1 MRTLL
6 ERPVSFRLSA
16 ESYSKY
22 EAAAAQLGMRL
33 SQYLRLRLEVDDS
46 VSEQVSQLRLTML
59 DVAPHSDTN
68 AHANPALVELL
79 LLARR
84 SSSPAELRAVHHELE
99 RQGLT
104 PWSPET
110 A

>member
-1 MRTLL
+1 
-6 ERPVSFRLSA
+6 
-16 ESYSKY
+16 
-22 EAAAAQLGMRL
+22 MRL

-59 DVAPHSDTN
+59 DVAPNFDTT
-68 AHANPALVELL
+68 ARTNPALVELL
-79 LLARR
+79 LLVRR
-84 SSSPAELRAVHHELE
+84 GSSPGELRAVHNELE

-104 PWSPET
+104 PWSPES

>member
-1 MRTLL
+1 MRSLL

-33 SQYLRLRLEVDDS
+33 SQYLRLRLDVDDS

-59 DVAPHSDTN
+59 DVAPNSDTT
-68 AHANPALVELL
+68 ACTNPALVELL
-79 LLARR
+79 LLVRR
-84 SSSPAELRAVHHELE
+84 GSSPGELRAVHNELE

-104 PWSPET
+104 PWSPES

>member
-16 ESYSKY
+16 ESHSKY

-59 DVAPHSDTN
+59 DIAPNSDTT
-68 AHANPALVELL
+68 ARTNPALVELL
-79 LLARR
+79 LLVRR
-84 SSSPAELRAVHHELE
+84 GSSPGELRAVHNELE

-104 PWSPET
+104 PWSPES

>member
-16 ESYSKY
+16 ESHSKY

-59 DVAPHSDTN
+59 DVAPNSDTT
-68 AHANPALVELL
+68 ARTNPALVELL
-79 LLARR
+79 LLVRR
-84 SSSPAELRAVHHELE
+84 GSSPSELRAVHNELE

-104 PWSPET
+104 PWSPES

>member
-16 ESYSKY
+16 ESHSKY
-22 EAAAAQLGMRL
+22 EAAATQLGMRL

-46 VSEQVSQLRLTML
+46 VSEQLSQLRLTML
-59 DVAPHSDTN
+59 DVAPNSDAT
-68 AHANPALVELL
+68 ARTNPALVELL
-79 LLARR
+79 LLVRR
-84 SSSPAELRAVHHELE
+84 GSSPGEVRAVHHELE

-104 PWSPET
+104 PWSPES